1 MAAGLDGHDGR
12 GFNTVEQQNM
22 RSMHVCV
29 CLCMRVCAYTC
40 VYVCVCAYV
49 ACVRAHVCVY
59 ELCVCVC
66 MDVLLAGLNYR
77 GEHKWQDGRKRGQVI
92 NQTATDKQKAASM
105 CHSLSLHFS
114 L

>member
-1 MAAGLDGHDGR
+1 M
-12 GFNTVEQQNM
+12 
-22 RSMHVCV
+22 CV
-29 CLCMRVCAYTC
+29 CA
-40 VYVCVCAYV
+40 YVCVCARTRV
-49 ACVRAHVCVY
+49 CMCVCAPMLRVCAHT
-59 ELCVCVC
+59 CVC